1 MLETPKDYIIWTIKC
16 LIAFPI
22 IFVLGLLLEAL
33 FM

>member
-1 MLETPKDYIIWTIKC
+1 MLETPKDYIMWIIKC

-22 IFVLGLLLEAL
+22 MFVLGLLLEAL